1 MDRTAGAGCERFGR
15 IPEASRAQSS
25 AEKPQG
31 FAARLRWV
39 PTPEGCPVYG
49 PEGVRLRNRSS
60 GDAQRRRESVYG
72 VRALFCMPGLATRD
86 TTKGLEA
93 AFERP
98 CSLRTGQIY
107 PNKAEIFVGMLREEP
122 LYAIAVVRI
131 RQNANFMNEG
141 ELPSQI

>member
-1 MDRTAGAGCERFGR
+1 MDRTAGVGCERFGR

-25 AEKPQG
+25 GEKPQG

-86 TTKGLEA
+86 TTKGFGGRFRA
-93 AFERP
+93 A
-98 CSLRTGQIY
+98 LQ
-107 PNKAEIFVGMLREEP
+107 L
-122 LYAIAVVRI
+122 
-131 RQNANFMNEG
+131 ANRAD
-141 ELPSQI
+141 LPKQS